1 MHSRQVKPE
10 QLSSV
15 QCRIVCPC
23 WGKLLSALRLE
34 MYPMLIKNV
43 VEVVGLG
50 LNDTNIIIHK
60 KLIQTIL
67 FISSYALGE
76 CMVF

>member
-1 MHSRQVKPE
+1 MLAARKARTQTNRVCVFYMHSRQVKPE

-43 VEVVGLG
+43 VEAVGLG
-50 LNDTNIIIHK
+50 LNDTNIIIHRN
-60 KLIQTIL
+60 
-67 FISSYALGE
+67 
-76 CMVF
+76 